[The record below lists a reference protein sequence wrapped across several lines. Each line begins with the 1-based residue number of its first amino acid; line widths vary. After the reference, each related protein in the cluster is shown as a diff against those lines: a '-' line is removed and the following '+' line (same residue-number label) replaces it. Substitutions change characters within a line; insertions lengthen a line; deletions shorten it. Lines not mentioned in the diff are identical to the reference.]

1 MGVGEK
7 YSAHPLIGRGF
18 LGHRASL
25 EYDAN
30 DLSLK
35 LEGFRPVASASYF
48 LSPPTYTA
56 THSTHCNT
64 LRHAATCCNALRC
77 NTLQHTQ
84 KILQRC
90 LAFPLS
96 PHINE
101 SESHI

>member
-35 LEGFRPVASASYF
+35 LEGFRPGSCGHGS
-48 LSPPTYTA
+48 
-56 THSTHCNT
+56 
-64 LRHAATCCNALRC
+64 
-77 NTLQHTQ
+77 
-84 KILQRC
+84 C
-90 LAFPLS
+90 LVPVT
-96 PHINE
+96 
-101 SESHI
+101 